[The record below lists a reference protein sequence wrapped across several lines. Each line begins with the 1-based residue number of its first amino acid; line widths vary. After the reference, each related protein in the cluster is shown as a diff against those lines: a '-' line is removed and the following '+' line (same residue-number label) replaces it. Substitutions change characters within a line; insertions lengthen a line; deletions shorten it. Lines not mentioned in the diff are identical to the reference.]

1 MKKHLTFC
9 LLTIGT
15 LFVALT
21 APAQPATPDAEAPKV
36 EAHLKMLA
44 EKLDLTSDQQ
54 TRVKPILQE
63 MHDAAQKAMQ
73 DETMSSD
80 DRRDRTRTALDR
92 ADKQIRPLLSDDQKK
107 KLDQFEQE
115 HHTDLHASRSPRKLS
130 PPSVTSRTPSPKPP
144 SA

>member
-1 MKKHLTFC
+1 MKKHLSFC

-15 LFVALT
+15 LFLVALT

-54 TRVKPILQE
+54 DKVKPILQD

-73 DETMSSD
+73 DESMSPD
-80 DRRDRTRTALDR
+80 QRLDHTRAALDR
-92 ADKQIRPLLSDDQKK
+92 ADKQIRPLLNDDQKK

-115 HHTDLHASRSPRKLS
+115 HHADLHV
-130 PPSVTSRTPSPKPP
+130 SVTAP
-144 SA
+144 SAQPPQT